1 METVK
6 KFLTGISP
14 REYQQEIYE
23 TCKEKNC
30 LVVLPTGI
38 GKTLIAL
45 MLTINRQAAYPATKT
60 LFLAPTRPLAEQ
72 HLAYFQKHLPELF
85 ADMQLFTG
93 KIDATNRKKIWQTAD
108 IIFSTPQ
115 CISND
120 LKKQL
125 YDLSEV
131 TLLVE
136 DECHRCLK
144 NYAYTYVVK
153 KYKEQAINQR
163 ILGMTASPGTDQKT
177 IQQVA
182 ENLDIKAIELRTR
195 ECEGVKEYIQELHF
209 EKIILDFPEDLQ
221 IIRNLLRAIY
231 NRRIDELKTRRLLY
245 GIPSKKTLI
254 ETQATIMRTLS
265 RGNKNFN
272 LYLGVSACAQA
283 LKIQHALELLE
294 TQTLHSLNEYFQNI
308 YEQVR
313 LKKSKGVQKL
323 VKETEFNAAHI
334 KLQELL
340 AKNIE
345 HPKLL
350 VAKDI
355 IETQINKNPKSKTII
370 FSQFRSTVTRIC
382 QELNKI
388 PNINAKVFIGQ
399 AKKVNKA
406 GEESGLSQKEQSQI
420 ISEFKEGKVNVLCAT
435 SIAEEGLDIPEVGTV
450 IFYEPIPSAIRA
462 IQRRGRTARL
472 EKGKLIM
479 LITKGTRDEAYY
491 YASVS
496 KEKKMHKTISEMKD
510 KLENNNNNKQRTL
523 F

>member
-1 METVK
+1 MEDVK
-6 KFLTGISP
+6 KFMTGITP
-14 REYQQEIYE
+14 RNYQREIYE
-23 TCKEKNC
+23 TCKENNC

-45 MLTINRQAAYPATKT
+45 MLTINRQVKHPATKT

-93 KIDATNRKKIWQTAD
+93 KINASNRKKIWQTAD
-108 IIFSTPQ
+108 VIFSTPQ

-120 LKKQL
+120 LKKNL
-125 YDLSEV
+125 YDLNEV

-144 NYAYTYVVK
+144 NYAYTHVVK
-153 KYKEQAINQR
+153 VYKEQAENQR

-177 IQQVA
+177 IQQIA
-182 ENLDIKAIELRTR
+182 ENLNIKAIELRTR
-195 ECEGVKEYIQELHF
+195 DSEDVKEYIQELHF
-209 EKIILDFPEDLQ
+209 EKIMLEFPEQLEV
-221 IIRNLLRAIY
+221 IRIQLRTIY
-231 NRRIDELKTRRLLY
+231 NRRITELKNRKLLY

-254 ETQATIMRTLS
+254 YTQDSIMKTLS

-283 LKIQHALELLE
+283 LKLQHALELLE
-294 TQTLHSLNEYFQNI
+294 TQTLYALNEYFQELF
-308 YEQVR
+308 EQAR

-323 VKETEFNAAHI
+323 IKETEFNAAHI

-340 AKNIE
+340 AKKIE

-350 VAKDI
+350 VTKDL
-355 IETQINKNPKSKTII
+355 IETQIKENPKSKTII
-370 FSQFRSTVTRIC
+370 FSQFRSTVTKIC
-382 QELNKI
+382 QELNQI
-388 PNINAKVFIGQ
+388 PNINAKVFVGQ
-399 AKKVNKA
+399 AKRTNKA
-406 GEESGLSQKEQSQI
+406 GEETGLSQKEQSQI
-420 ISEFKEGKVNVLCAT
+420 IEEFKEGTVNVLCAT
-435 SIAEEGLDIPEVGTV
+435 SIAEEGLDIPEVGAV

-472 EKGKLIM
+472 EEGKLIM
-479 LITKGTRDEAYY
+479 LITKNTRDEAYY
-491 YASVS
+491 YASLS
-496 KEKKMHKTISEMKD
+496 KEKKMHKTIKEMKD
-510 KLENNNNNKQRTL
+510 KLENNNKQQTL